1 MSCGKSLLSRARLAL
16 LLASLCFVALCAACG
31 SGTNGNNGNAPTW
44 KYTAL
49 GDSLAFGALATQGY
63 VPRYAS
69 YVNTD
74 TGSNIQT
81 TNLGVPGWKSADLLN
96 SLQTDQTVRGLL
108 QNSQVITFDIGGN
121 DLSGARDQFNGN
133 TCGGADNQDC
143 LRNAVA
149 TFKQNWDSILGQLVA
164 LRSTSNTIIRTMDI
178 YNPFVSADTQA
189 GHFET
194 LEGYLDQ
201 VNSYI
206 HSSAQAQGIA
216 VANVHQAF
224 NGADGKQDAGA
235 QGLLGIDGFHPN
247 DAGHKIIADQLRSLG
262 YAPLK

>member
-1 MSCGKSLLSRARLAL
+1 
-16 LLASLCFVALCAACG
+16 
-31 SGTNGNNGNAPTW
+31 
-44 KYTAL
+44 L

-74 TGSNIQT
+74 TGSNVQT
-81 TNLGVPGWKSADLLN
+81 TNLGVPGWTSADLLN
-96 SLQTDQTVRGLL
+96 SLQNDQTARGLL
-108 QNSQVITFDIGGN
+108 QNSQIITFDIGGN
-121 DLSGARDQFNGN
+121 DLSGARDKFNNN

-143 LRNAVA
+143 LRNGVA
-149 TFKQNWDSILGQLVA
+149 TFKQNWDGILSQILA

-178 YNPFVSADTQA
+178 YNPFVSADMQS
-189 GHFET
+189 GHFAT

-201 VNSYI
+201 VNTHI
-206 HSSAQAQGIA
+206 HDSAQANGIP

-224 NGADGKQDAGA
+224 NGPDGTKDPGA
-235 QGLLGIDGFHPN
+235 QGLLGIDSFHPN
-247 DAGHKIIADQLRSLG
+247 DAGHKVIADQLRALA